1 LAGLELALAPEANA
15 ETGDKSKPGKEQPK
29 RIVLPSWATGNK
41 AEAWDDYFRRN
52 EATHAAVRETVRAL
66 MAEKKYDDVIGVVEG
81 ALRQKQ
87 SQPWMYE
94 ALGIALQLS
103 GRPAAEI
110 ERVMMSAVDFGNGTG
125 DLVRVAYYLSHW
137 MPDDRDLAKRALQLY
152 RQATEQTPNEA
163 EIYTH
168 SLALAQRWNDLDA
181 LEWSLAGILRFPW
194 PHSQR
199 HIPENAQQ
207 IADTTVKSLVD
218 KMDVNR
224 AASFKRTI
232 DAARIRDCV
241 IRVSWIG
248 TADIDLLVEDP
259 SGSICTYSQPRSA
272 GGGVLLR
279 DSQAAGADTR
289 DETTKFEEYVCTEGL
304 NGRYRMQ
311 VRRIWGKVNGDKVS
325 IDFWTQRGTP
335 NEVRQRQVL
344 ELKDGELVANFDV
357 AGARRTSIDIDPKLA
372 TTVNYQ
378 LAIGKSILAQQL
390 GGPQSLTTRADQ
402 LPVSTISPRNFSG
415 AQAGYRPLIIS
426 LPTGANMQATA
437 VVSNDRRYVRITA
450 QPVFSSIPTV
460 NVYNFGTGGQ
470 YTYALN
476 APNSGGGGP
485 PNSPGTAGTCA
496 ASANTRNCAAT
507 PPVTGYV
514 ALLHPNNFLA
524 NGGCATIANP
534 FVDEAGDFVT
544 PAWTP
549 TPRTPPTPTIAPD
562 SVLLGTLNGLPAI
575 SIPAGR
581 VLRTKVEQSNPFTGV
596 HVFMLGSPPSTLP
609 TPNGPSW
616 DLLVDYSN
624 EVTNAG
630 LPTRKTVD
638 VGNNYLGGAFG
649 RNAISGGFMIF
660 LDQRPRAGVANG
672 FYMTEHNGSVRPV
685 NSLMMAVGLRSPLSI
700 PPAVV
705 PSSPPFYFGRTNS
718 QDGAVIGYQA
728 IDGDGATRAMNQ
740 MDMFDFGFR
749 HWFNPNGGAVSGANV
764 GPAFRHVPLPL
775 TYDPLL
781 DNAPW
786 ENWGVYDNSFS
797 YRFYKSNAAWES
809 YPRPNT
815 GIKTI
820 PDPPGATPTSIT
832 LPDLV
837 RLWHPNTRDTTVALL
852 NPDPMQPM
860 SPSAT
865 VEGKPRTGLNGYWP
879 QNERNVTPPVPTGP
893 INVPPDGNL
902 GYSNL
907 YDEWFPIPRPTQPPN
922 LSDTVDLPT
931 RNTTTYLTAAGVTSA
946 QANVPPL
953 VAPPAG
959 YNPLQDSGPGFARN
973 RFRRIALGGA
983 VDMNGDLLP
992 EYTNRQDDLR
1002 LSIVVIYPRILT
1014 FDEANQVATWINCWG
1029 GAVNYDRSADPR
1041 TAIITDDRRNSKL
1054 QNWPYTIP

>member
-1 LAGLELALAPEANA
+1 MIVCRKTLLFALLALWGLSSAELHAQQPLGEAKGSGSLFPRAVPGANSLAGLELALAPEANA
-15 ETGDKSKPGKEQPK
+15 ESGDKSKPGKEQPK

-137 MPDDRDLAKRALQLY
+137 MPDDRGLAKRALQLY

-207 IADTTVKSLVD
+207 IADTTFKSMVD
-218 KMDVNR
+218 KMQVDR
-224 AASFKRTI
+224 AAAFKRTI

-289 DETTKFEEYVCTEGL
+289 DETTKFEEYVCAEGL

-344 ELKDGELVANFDV
+344 DLKDGELVANFDV

-402 LPVSTISPRNFSG
+402 LPVSTIAPRNFFG
-415 AQAGYRPLIIS
+415 AQAGYRPLIIT
-426 LPTGANMQATA
+426 LPTGANLQATA
-437 VVSNDRRYVRITA
+437 VVSNDRRYVRITS

-460 NVYNFGTGGQ
+460 NVYNFGSGGSF
-470 YTYALN
+470 TYAPPN
-476 APNSGGGGP
+476 APNSSLGP
-485 PNSPGTAGTCA
+485 PNSPGTPGACA
-496 ASANTRNCAAT
+496 PNPRGCTPT
-507 PPVTGYV
+507 PPVAGFV
-514 ALLHPNNFLA
+514 ALLHPNSFVS
-524 NGGCATIANP
+524 NGQCASSANP

-544 PAWTP
+544 PKWTAP
-549 TPRTPPTPTIAPD
+549 PRLPPSPTIPD
-562 SVLLGTLNGLPAI
+562 DALVTGSLNGLPAI
-575 SIPAGR
+575 TFPPGK
-581 VLRTKVEQSNPFTGV
+581 VLRTKTEQSVT
-596 HVFMLGSPPSTLP
+596 
-609 TPNGPSW
+609 
-616 DLLVDYSN
+616 YSN
-624 EVTNAG
+624 GMHIFIVGAPPNITRDNSPYDVLIDYRLGNAG
-630 LPTRKTVD
+630 PPFPVPSAGS
-638 VGNNYLGGAFG
+638 VGFTIY
-649 RNAISGGFMIF
+649 
-660 LDQRPRAGVANG
+660 LDQRRVDAAAGVALG
-672 FYMTEHNGSVRPV
+672 TGDRFID
-685 NSLMMAVGLRSPLSI
+685 SLTAAISTSRTGTST
-700 PPAVV
+700 
-705 PSSPPFYFGRTNS
+705 FYFGRTNS
-718 QDGAVIGYQA
+718 QDQNRLGE
-728 IDGDGATRAMNQ
+728 DGGTGATNAIHQ
-740 MDMFDFGFR
+740 VDIFDFGFR
-749 HWFNPNGGAVSGANV
+749 DNSNPNGGLATIAPFDPVYA
-764 GPAFRHVPLPL
+764 HYPLPF
-775 TYDPLL
+775 TNDPL
-781 DNAPW
+781 DPGRFGDWVSVPYN
-786 ENWGVYDNSFS
+786 NTFS
-797 YRFYKSNAAWES
+797 YRFYKSNAAWDSYAPPAELPLL
-809 YPRPNT
+809 YPRSRDVTLNSRDD
-815 GIKTI
+815 TI
-820 PDPPGATPTSIT
+820 AAGGK
-832 LPDLV
+832 
-837 RLWHPNTRDTTVALL
+837 
-852 NPDPMQPM
+852 PM
-860 SPSAT
+860 S
-865 VEGKPRTGLNGYWP
+865 GLNGYWP
-879 QNERNVTPPVPTGP
+879 QNECNFVSLDPM
-893 INVPPDGNL
+893 
-902 GYSNL
+902 NL
-907 YDEWFPIPRPTQPPN
+907 YPNRYDELFNLPEGGVSSTTGTAQIPPFNP
-922 LSDTVDLPT
+922 V
-931 RNTTTYLTAAGVTSA
+931 
-946 QANVPPL
+946 ANPR
-953 VAPPAG
+953 
-959 YNPLQDSGPGFARN
+959 QDSGPGRN
-973 RFRRIALGGA
+973 RGVFPRITLGG
-983 VDMNGDLLP
+983 VTTQDGNPYPGGP
-992 EYTNRQDDLR
+992 EPRDPSPYTNRLDDLK
-1002 LSIVVIYPRILT
+1002 LSIVVVYPSILT
-1014 FDEANQVATWINCWG
+1014 FDEANQVVTWLNCWS
-1029 GAVNYDRSADPR
+1029 GAVSYDRSADPTQAR
-1041 TAIITDDRRNSKL
+1041 ITDDRRFSRL
-1054 QNWPYTIP
+1054 HNWPYTIP